1 MRVIIYTSRAK
12 CSFSASEFANLR
24 DVAASINRSLN
35 ITGLLLFDGNRFIQ
49 ALEGEAAAVQVV
61 MDRIEKDPR
70 HDNITFF
77 DTIETEYRQFNW
89 WATEYQNLSDS
100 LNGKE
105 FLERVMKH
113 VANVKSDS
121 IKAAFI
127 GFAALSSRRRLQS

>member
-1 MRVIIYTSRAK
+1 M
-12 CSFSASEFANLR
+12 N
-24 DVAASINRSLN
+24 
-35 ITGLLLFDGNRFIQ
+35 
-49 ALEGEAAAVQVV
+49 
-61 MDRIEKDPR
+61 RIEKDPR